1 MKQLILFIT
10 TFIISINLYSQRA
23 YFDYVYVNNIDVQEH
38 INAEKT
44 FWSKLHKEAIDRKE
58 KNSWDMWQFRNNG
71 PGDPTTLFLYVHFNK
86 PGFDTYSK
94 SKIFSQDEISAET
107 EKYLKRVVRT
117 GNLTVSFKD
126 SHGTTPAKFL
136 VANYMKVDGFDMYDY
151 EMMEK
156 QLGPNYSDNGR
167 VGWSFAKVLTRLGEK
182 NRYNYITHDFYNS
195 FEEILNSR
203 DITPKLT
210 KDQIDGWKQMLN
222 LRTQVNTQI
231 GELIMSE

>member
-1 MKQLILFIT
+1 
-10 TFIISINLYSQRA
+10 
-23 YFDYVYVNNIDVQEH
+23 
-38 INAEKT
+38 
-44 FWSKLHKEAIDRKE
+44 
-58 KNSWDMWQFRNNG
+58 
-71 PGDPTTLFLYVHFNK
+71 
-86 PGFDTYSK
+86 
-94 SKIFSQDEISAET
+94 
-107 EKYLKRVVRT
+107 
-117 GNLTVSFKD
+117 
-126 SHGTTPAKFL
+126 
-136 VANYMKVDGFDMYDY
+136 MYDY

-156 QLGPNYSDNGR
+156 QLGPNYSYNGR

-195 FEEILNSR
+195 FEEILNAR